1 MIDQQSGISLESLLR
16 GILGIVTV
24 LAVAYALSY
33 DRKRI
38 DWKLIGG
45 GLIMQVIF
53 ALAVLYIPFVGT
65 ALEWMGK
72 AFIKLMDFTQAGVG
86 FLLGPYATK
95 SNGFIFLIHSL
106 PVVIFFFSIGF
117 PLLLL
122 GNYPACCGSFFLVAT
137 KDL

>member
-106 PVVIFFFSIGF
+106 PVVIFFS
-117 PLLLL
+117 
-122 GNYPACCGSFFLVAT
+122 ALVS
-137 KDL
+137 

>member
-53 ALAVLYIPFVGT
+53 ALAV
-65 ALEWMGK
+65 
-72 AFIKLMDFTQAGVG
+72 FIYRSWEQLW
-86 FLLGPYATK
+86 
-95 SNGFIFLIHSL
+95 NGWGRRSL
-106 PVVIFFFSIGF
+106 
-117 PLLLL
+117 
-122 GNYPACCGSFFLVAT
+122 N
-137 KDL
+137 

>member
-24 LAVAYALSY
+24 LAVAYALSQ

-45 GLIMQVIF
+45 GLIMQILF

-65 ALEWMGK
+65 AGRER
-72 AFIKLMDFTQAGVG
+72 
-86 FLLGPYATK
+86 LL
-95 SNGFIFLIHSL
+95 SN
-106 PVVIFFFSIGF
+106 
-117 PLLLL
+117 
-122 GNYPACCGSFFLVAT
+122 
-137 KDL
+137 

>member
-106 PVVIFFFSIGF
+106 PVVFSFQHWF
-117 PLLLL
+117 P
-122 GNYPACCGSFFLVAT
+122 SFITGELSSVLWELFPGCYESL
-137 KDL
+137 

>member
-72 AFIKLMDFTQAGVG
+72 TFIKLFRSDGLYPG
-86 FLLGPYATK
+86 GSWL
-95 SNGFIFLIHSL
+95 FIRT
-106 PVVIFFFSIGF
+106 VR
-117 PLLLL
+117 
-122 GNYPACCGSFFLVAT
+122 NQ
-137 KDL
+137 K

>member
-53 ALAVLYIPFVGT
+53 ALGGVICSNAIAMDCASDVPTIIGTRRAPFSS
-65 ALEWMGK
+65 ASIR
-72 AFIKLMDFTQAGVG
+72 A
-86 FLLGPYATK
+86 YA
-95 SNGFIFLIHSL
+95 
-106 PVVIFFFSIGF
+106 P
-117 PLLLL
+117 
-122 GNYPACCGSFFLVAT
+122 
-137 KDL
+137 D

>member
-72 AFIKLMDFTQAGVG
+72 AFIKLWT
-86 FLLGPYATK
+86 
-95 SNGFIFLIHSL
+95 L
-106 PVVIFFFSIGF
+106 PRRELAF
-117 PLLLL
+117 
-122 GNYPACCGSFFLVAT
+122 Y
-137 KDL
+137 

>member
-16 GILGIVTV
+16 GILGVVTV

-53 ALAVLYIPFVGT
+53 ALAVL
-65 ALEWMGK
+65 
-72 AFIKLMDFTQAGVG
+72 
-86 FLLGPYATK
+86 
-95 SNGFIFLIHSL
+95 
-106 PVVIFFFSIGF
+106 
-117 PLLLL
+117 
-122 GNYPACCGSFFLVAT
+122 
-137 KDL
+137 

>member
-1 MIDQQSGISLESLLR
+1 MIDQQSGISFESLLR

-24 LAVAYALSY
+24 LAVAYALSK

-45 GLIMQVIF
+45 GLVMQIIF

-65 ALEWMGK
+65 ALEWIGR

-106 PVVIFFFSIGF
+106 PVVIFFS
-117 PLLLL
+117 
-122 GNYPACCGSFFLVAT
+122 ALVS
-137 KDL
+137 

>member
-65 ALEWMGK
+65 ALEWVYIPDP
-72 AFIKLMDFTQAGVG
+72 FITGCH
-86 FLLGPYATK
+86 FL
-95 SNGFIFLIHSL
+95 
-106 PVVIFFFSIGF
+106 FSIGF

-137 KDL
+137 KVYEYIGCGRISYLRKYIYGND

>member
-53 ALAVLYIPFVGT
+53 CLLYTSRDPRAICKR
-65 ALEWMGK
+65 LC
-72 AFIKLMDFTQAGVG
+72 L
-86 FLLGPYATK
+86 
-95 SNGFIFLIHSL
+95 
-106 PVVIFFFSIGF
+106 
-117 PLLLL
+117 
-122 GNYPACCGSFFLVAT
+122 CRR
-137 KDL
+137 